1 MKKINRIHVIVT
13 LALLTTVSCDDNVGE
28 TIESSFLE
36 NVWVE
41 PVYKFSR
48 NGSSSVD
55 VQECEF
61 LKEPIDYFYNSF
73 LRKANLKNES
83 SWIRA
88 KQYYEE
94 GEYGLK
100 PKEELCS
107 SSVHRTNRKKVMAD
121 FDSLIENSKR
131 IAGFFGP
138 DTNGEDIRLREAAEG
153 KSGYIGLTIADEN
166 ILYADEQG
174 LVVSEAFNYAIMG
187 AVYLD
192 KILNLHLNDEVIFS
206 AENCASHDNL
216 ELVRGK
222 NYTVVEHHLDLAK
235 GYYDYWKPLAASD
248 GITVLKGSDRK
259 ILYAFV
265 EARRQLIRS
274 QYDLAREQLQ
284 IIKRELSKVAGV
296 RAMSSLVGPNTL
308 VNMQESPKY
317 AFGFISKA
325 CGLIYALQFTIQEDG
340 TPFFTYDEVKAL
352 TDELKADVG
361 FWNKER
367 LLGNEDQSGSLR
379 NIAAKIGVRFG
390 ITLNEIEK

>member
-1 MKKINRIHVIVT
+1 MKIINRIHLIVT

-55 VQECEF
+55 IQECEF

-73 LRKANLKNES
+73 LRKANLKNEA
-83 SWIRA
+83 SWVRA

-107 SSVHRTNRKKVMAD
+107 STVHRTNRIKVIAD
-121 FDSLIENSKR
+121 FDSLIESSKR
-131 IAGFFGP
+131 IAGFYEP
-138 DTNGEDIRLREAAEG
+138 DTNGEDIRMREAAVG
-153 KSGYIGLTIADEN
+153 KSGYIGLNIADEN
-166 ILYADEQG
+166 ILYADDQG
-174 LVVSEAFNYAIMG
+174 LVVSEQFKYAIMG

-192 KILNLHLNDEVIFS
+192 KILNLHLNEEVIFS
-206 AENCASHDNL
+206 GENCTSHDNL

-222 NYTVVEHHLDLAK
+222 NYTQVEHHLDLAK
-235 GYYDYWKPLAASD
+235 GYYEYWKPLAVSD
-248 GITVLKGSDRK
+248 GITALKESDRK

-265 EARRQLIRS
+265 EARRLLIRS
-274 QYDLAREQLQ
+274 RYDLAREQLQ
-284 IIKRELSKVAGV
+284 IIKRELSKVVGV
-296 RAMSSLVGPNTL
+296 RAMNSLIGPNTL
-308 VNMQESPKY
+308 VNMQENPKY

-325 CGLIYALQFTIQEDG
+325 CGLIYALQFTTKEDG

-352 TDELKADVG
+352 TDELRAGVG
-361 FWNKER
+361 FWDKER
-367 LLGNEDQSGSLR
+367 LLANENRSGSLK
-379 NIAAKIGVRFG
+379 NIAAKIGIRFG
-390 ITLNEIEK
+390 VALNEIEK